1 MGKNN
6 MKKLE
11 MDTQCY
17 LCYLKRNA
25 DIAHSLGDEATA
37 TRFIRKIMELYLS
50 APAGATAPCFG
61 PQVAQLI
68 EEFYGIRDED
78 RFRQEKAES
87 NQFILQRLDAVR
99 DAITQAEDPVYA
111 GLQWAILGNYIDFS
125 ALRGEVSFSFLE
137 ELMKSAE
144 QMDVDAAAYRQL
156 CEDLRRGK
164 QLLYLCDNAGEIGF
178 DRLFAEAI
186 QEKYPHLAITF
197 CVRGGP
203 AGNDA
208 TREDAAA
215 VGVPFPVIDNGSRL
229 AGTQIE
235 LLGEE
240 AKQALDTADVILAKG
255 QANVE
260 TMLGCG
266 YNVYYA
272 FLVKC
277 QRFID
282 LFGKE
287 KFTPMLF
294 RERAG
299 Q

>member
-1 MGKNN
+1 
-6 MKKLE
+6 MKKMG
-11 MDTQCY
+11 MDSYCY
-17 LCYLKRNA
+17 LCYLNRNIE
-25 DIAHSLGDEATA
+25 IARTLGDEATA
-37 TRFIRKIMELYLS
+37 TAFAKRLMALYLS
-50 APAGATAPCFG
+50 APENATSPWFG
-61 PQVAQLI
+61 PHVADLFY
-68 EEFYGIRDED
+68 EFYGITEEERYRE
-78 RFRQEKAES
+78 EKQAS
-87 NQFILQRLDAVR
+87 NAFVLQRLDAIR
-99 DAITQAEDPVYA
+99 EAITTAEDPVYA

-125 ALRGEVSFSFLE
+125 ALRGEVSFRTLE
-137 ELMKSAE
+137 AMMQQASQL
-144 QMDVDAAAYRQL
+144 QVDKENYRQL
-156 CEDLRRGK
+156 CRELETGHR
-164 QLLYLCDNAGEIGF
+164 LLYLCDNAGEIGM

-186 QEKYPHLAITF
+186 AEKYPHLEITV
-197 CVRGGP
+197 CVRGG
-203 AGNDA
+203 AALNDA

-215 VGVPFPVIDNGSRL
+215 VGMPFPVIDNGTRI

-240 AKQALDTADVILAKG
+240 AKQALEEADVILAKG

-294 RERAG
+294 RERSD